1 MREADAPAC
10 FTFSS
15 TSDSGGQERDTQTN
29 SGEVEFNLKHA
40 FGASTVHTSGG
51 VYEYMCEAGGSCG
64 WKVTKIGLLSHMTG
78 IQVANCDLYL
88 IIFKQRNRLQV
99 LPPTTSGPSSSCEF
113 ILKWMRS
120 RVCCQS
126 QSTFVLAHT

>member
-1 MREADAPAC
+1 MRDKCVRLMLLPASPSPPHL
-10 FTFSS
+10 TLG
-15 TSDSGGQERDTQTN
+15 DKKEIHRQTV
-29 SGEVEFNLKHA
+29 GEVEFNLKHA

-64 WKVTKIGLLSHMTG
+64 WKVTRIGLLSHMTG

-99 LPPTTSGPSSSCEF
+99 LPPTSSGPSSSCEF
-113 ILKWMRS
+113 ILK
-120 RVCCQS
+120 
-126 QSTFVLAHT
+126 